1 MPMQIPTLF
10 QKASA
15 MLNEENKQKNADL
28 IISLLPSIVFAFIM
42 IFGILVLQFNSYTQ
56 PLIISYSLLM
66 GFIGASF

>member
-1 MPMQIPTLF
+1 MPMQIPTLS

-28 IISLLPSIVFAFIM
+28 IISLLSSIVFAFII

-66 GFIGASF
+66 GFIGVSF

>member
-1 MPMQIPTLF
+1 MPMQIPTLS
-10 QKASA
+10 QQASA

-28 IISLLPSIVFAFIM
+28 IISLLSSIVFAFIM

-66 GFIGASF
+66 GFIGVSF

>member
-1 MPMQIPTLF
+1 MPMQIPTLS

-28 IISLLPSIVFAFIM
+28 IISLLSSIVFAFIM

-56 PLIISYSLLM
+56 PLIISYGLLM
-66 GFIGASF
+66 GFIGVSF

>member
-1 MPMQIPTLF
+1 MPMQIPTLS

-28 IISLLPSIVFAFIM
+28 IISLLSSIVFAFIM

-66 GFIGASF
+66 GFIGSSF

>member
-1 MPMQIPTLF
+1 MPIQIPTLS

-28 IISLLPSIVFAFIM
+28 IISLLSSIVFAFIM

-66 GFIGASF
+66 GFIGVSF

>member
-1 MPMQIPTLF
+1 MQIPTLS

-28 IISLLPSIVFAFIM
+28 IISLLSSIVFAFII

-66 GFIGASF
+66 GFIGVSF

>member
-1 MPMQIPTLF
+1 MPMQIPTLS

-15 MLNEENKQKNADL
+15 MLNEENKQKNADI
-28 IISLLPSIVFAFIM
+28 IISLLSSIVFAFIM

-66 GFIGASF
+66 GFIGVSF

>member
-1 MPMQIPTLF
+1 MPMQIPTLS

-28 IISLLPSIVFAFIM
+28 IISLLSSIVFAFIM

-66 GFIGASF
+66 GFIGVSF

>member
-1 MPMQIPTLF
+1 MQIPTLS

-28 IISLLPSIVFAFIM
+28 IISLLSSIVFAFIM

-56 PLIISYSLLM
+56 PLITSYSLLM
-66 GFIGASF
+66 GFIGVSF

>member
-1 MPMQIPTLF
+1 MPMQIPTLS

-28 IISLLPSIVFAFIM
+28 IISLLSSIIFAFIM

-66 GFIGASF
+66 GFIGVSF

>member
-1 MPMQIPTLF
+1 MQIPTLS

-28 IISLLPSIVFAFIM
+28 IISLLSSIVFAFIM

-56 PLIISYSLLM
+56 PLIISYGLLM
-66 GFIGASF
+66 GFIGVSF

>member
-1 MPMQIPTLF
+1 MQIPTLS

-28 IISLLPSIVFAFIM
+28 IISLLSSIVFAFIM

-66 GFIGASF
+66 GFIGVSF